1 MAITKFMQVMFSA
14 TEKEDQE
21 LANQVAEDI
30 EAAKENGNVETDE
43 LDFRH
48 IGDGNVMVHD
58 KVNNELTLA
67 QQSEEDPESY
77 DLIAVPDD
85 MLESYLHPLEDGV
98 SHVEMNAGETEDF
111 HDHVGAEYYMQ
122 GEQNVEDLAQ
132 EHAGLEE
139 MEEERGFSVYTD
151 NAAVQ
156 RIFSDQEFLER
167 LFSEV
172 IESEETAKVGDIKIE
187 KIDDD
192 TVLVTSEATGDQAKV
207 ELNGEEM
214 EVTELEQKEMSE
226 DMMEEGGISS
236 PGSSEQ
242 YEPMFVVG
250 VDVDNHVIVD
260 APVYDIESAQDL
272 VSKLSEAGVQGID
285 VFESPEDAREHAEL
299 LLNELGV
306 EDECQVCEP
315 EQAEFSDYDVYMTRF
330 FSYDELAEVEE
341 MERLFSE
348 IDEEECTEFMWKMFS
363 ETEDNAPKQE
373 MVEDALE
380 SGEEIETDEEII
392 TPISNNEVVVEDKE
406 SGEFTKIVVNEGDMD
421 VEKISES
428 QAEDLMEDIAVEE
441 SEEKKFSEITSY
453 MVRLFSDTEDAE
465 DMKDDIKAAL
475 ESGEEVET
483 NDEIIIPISNNEVVV
498 EDKESGEFT
507 KIELEED
514 GELDAEGIS
523 EEKAQDLME
532 KYEGEDE
539 GEEDEKN
546 EEPSEEPK
554 SEPKPEEEK
563 KFSEVNPILSKF
575 FADAIV
581 AQQAPVAA
589 APQQVPVEQ
598 PVVEDPA
605 MAAMPAEIPSVE
617 AIEDKALAAVE
628 AIHAAAQ
635 DAANMIQQAKEAPV
649 PGQEEDLQEAQFS
662 NCDEEGEAE
671 ERFYSETE
679 TIATWLNNNIR

>member
-14 TEKEDQE
+14 TENEDQE

-30 EAAKENGNVETDE
+30 EAAKESGNVETDE

-58 KVNNELTLA
+58 KVNDELTLA
-67 QQSEEDPESY
+67 QQSEDDPESY
-77 DLIAVPDD
+77 DLVAVPDE

-98 SHVEMNAGETEDF
+98 SHVDMQAGETEDF
-111 HDHVGAEYYMQ
+111 HDHVGEEYYMQ
-122 GEQNVEDLAQ
+122 GAQNVEDLAQ
-132 EHAGLEE
+132 EHAGMEE
-139 MEEERGFSVYTD
+139 MEEEMEERGFSVYTE
-151 NAAVQ
+151 NVAVQ

-207 ELNGEEM
+207 ELNGEDM

-226 DMMEEGGISS
+226 DEEYMMEEGVSS

-272 VSKLSEAGVQGID
+272 VGKLSEAGVQGID
-285 VFESPEDAREHAEL
+285 VFESPEDARDHAEL

-315 EQAEFSDYDVYMTRF
+315 EQAEFSDYDIYMTRF
-330 FSYDELAEVEE
+330 FSYDELEEAEE

-348 IDEEECTEFMWKMFS
+348 IDEDNCTEFMLKMFS
-363 ETEDNAPKQE
+363 ETEDDAPKQE

-392 TPISNNEVVVEDKE
+392 TPISENEVVVEDKE
-406 SGEFTKIVVNEGDMD
+406 SGEFTKIVVNDDDMD
-421 VEKISES
+421 VEKISEEE
-428 QAEDLMEDIAVEE
+428 AEDLVEDIAVEKDKE
-441 SEEKKFSEITSY
+441 FSITSY
-453 MVRLFSDTEDAE
+453 MVRLFSDTEELDG
-465 DMKDDIKAAL
+465 MRGDIEAAL

-483 NDEIIIPISNNEVVV
+483 SDEIISPISENEVIV

-507 KIELEED
+507 KVELEDD

-523 EEKAQDLME
+523 EEEVNKLIED
-532 KYEGEDE
+532 YEEEQEDE
-539 GEEDEKN
+539 EEDDEEDNNEEKN
-546 EEPSEEPK
+546 
-554 SEPKPEEEK
+554 
-563 KFSEVNPILSKF
+563 FSDVNPILSKF
-575 FADAIV
+575 FADAV
-581 AQQAPVAA
+581 GAPVAV

-598 PVVEDPA
+598 QAVVEQQPVVEE
-605 MAAMPAEIPSVE
+605 AAMPMEAPTSVE

-662 NCDEEGEAE
+662 NCDEEDEAE
-671 ERFYSETE
+671 ERFYCETE